1 MFASRFYKISLRM
14 DVSVHAAVGE
24 LMRKAVPEL
33 GIDLSAGDFTV
44 YSQRSSVDDPALSIS
59 HEGT

>member
-1 MFASRFYKISLRM
+1 M